1 MSLSLADQILIRS
14 IFYLN
19 TSQKINQESSDIF
32 SWEGNNPGSGW
43 TEYLYIHDDLGKVQ
57 WIFPAYSSYPAFI
70 SLQNSAY
77 PLSKSQK
84 LRYKIFFRLGWKNQ
98 LSNGAFFVKNEEE
111 LPLYELLHSVPHES
125 FSILTNT
132 TGKYRKSVVAL
143 NRGKYPSHYIKLA
156 HSPIATELV
165 YNEVYALQ
173 ILSQRRL
180 RRVVHPFLSHTDGDH
195 AIIISNVKPQ
205 KAIFSRDLKPVHYTG
220 IQDLYKNFSHFRF
233 LNDLPYVHN
242 IGTYLKEIQQ
252 SSESYRKQ
260 GFKGLAKKMEQLLH
274 SYNDF
279 TQQIPQD
286 GEIWVSLSHG
296 DFLPWNMYI
305 TDKRIYLFD
314 WEYMQESLPLL
325 YDFFYF
331 IYHTHLTYFSGE
343 SRKVRETVQ
352 TFIKNPLLKEIT
364 DTYSI
369 EPDFYHKL
377 YLMIDIPYL
386 LHRELNREIPLLAEE
401 LEIVFDYWAEILDV
415 QSPS

>member
-32 SWEGNNPGSGW
+32 SWERHSPGSGW
-43 TEYLYIHDDLGKVQ
+43 TKYLYIHDKQGKVQ
-57 WIFPAYSSYPAFI
+57 WMFPAYSNYPAFLT
-70 SLQNSAY
+70 LQNSAY
-77 PLSKSQK
+77 PLSNYQK
-84 LRYKIFFRLGWKNQ
+84 LRYRLFFRLGWKKQ
-98 LSNGAFFVKNEEE
+98 LSDGAFFVKNEEE

-143 NRGKYPSHYIKLA
+143 NRGKYPTHYIKLA

-205 KAIFSRDLKPVHYTG
+205 KAIFSRELKPVHYKG
-220 IQDLYKNFSHFRF
+220 VQDLYKNFSHFR
-233 LNDLPYVHN
+233 LLSDLPYVNN

-252 SSESYRKQ
+252 SSESYKKQ
-260 GFKGLAKKMEQLLH
+260 GARELAHKMEQLLH
-274 SYNDF
+274 SYDAF
-279 TQQIPQD
+279 FEKIPQNK
-286 GEIWVSLSHG
+286 EMWVSLSHG

-331 IYHTHLTYFSGE
+331 IYHTHLAYYTGE
-343 SRKVRETVQ
+343 AKKVQETVQ
-352 TFIKNPLLKEIT
+352 SFFKNALLKEIT

-369 EPDFYHKL
+369 DSGFYHQL

-386 LHRELNREIPLLAEE
+386 LHRELNREVPLSEGE
-401 LEIVFDYWAEILDV
+401 LEIVFDYWREILSV
-415 QSPS
+415 QVSA